1 MNQIIAIIRR
11 LGLAVNWI
19 IFGGLALLIGMGD
32 SHHEAF
38 LIFGGCAVAGH
49 LIISWVFQTRSDE

>member
-1 MNQIIAIIRR
+1 MNQIIGIIRR
-11 LGLAVNWI
+11 LGLVANWI

-49 LIISWVFQTRSDE
+49 LIISWVFQTRTDE